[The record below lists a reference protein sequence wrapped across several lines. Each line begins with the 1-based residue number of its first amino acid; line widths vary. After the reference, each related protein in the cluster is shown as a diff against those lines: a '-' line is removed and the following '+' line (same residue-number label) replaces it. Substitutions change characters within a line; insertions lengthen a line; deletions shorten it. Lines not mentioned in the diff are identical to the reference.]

1 VRRKKMHKNLGS
13 LLAIYKKEIHAYFY
27 SPIAYIFLFIFI
39 MIPNFLLFY
48 IFGGIFQ
55 ENTASMRTFF
65 SILPMIFVLFI
76 PCLSMGSWSQEK
88 NLGTIELLFT
98 FPISEWLVLLG
109 KFLASLTL
117 MLVYLFSTFFIP
129 FLTNMLLGN
138 FDFGQIFS
146 QYFGAILLAGA
157 CISITFFFSS
167 LTKELIISF
176 LLGLAVLLVL
186 NIIGII
192 PNLIQFAEWLG
203 FVKQIFIWS
212 SLYTRF
218 ENFSKGVID
227 SRDIL
232 YYLGVIAVFFYLN
245 LRSLES
251 RKWR

>member
-1 VRRKKMHKNLGS
+1 MNNNMSGLS
-13 LLAIYKKEIHAYFY
+13 AIYKKEMHGYFY
-27 SPIAYIFLFIFI
+27 SPIAYIFLFVFI

-55 ENTASMRTFF
+55 ENNASMRVFF
-65 SILPMIFVLFI
+65 GILPMIFVLFI
-76 PCLSMGSWSQEK
+76 PCLNMGSWSQEK

-98 FPISEWLVLLG
+98 SPVSEFLVILG
-109 KFLASLTL
+109 KFLASLTIIA
-117 MLVYLFSTFFIP
+117 VYLFSTFFIP
-129 FLTNMLLGN
+129 FLTNIMLGN
-138 FDFGQIFS
+138 FDFGQLLS

-176 LLGLAVLLVL
+176 LLGLAVLLML
-186 NIIGII
+186 NVIGLL
-192 PNLIQFAEWLG
+192 PTLIHFADWLG
-203 FVKQIFIWS
+203 GVKQVLIWT

-218 ENFSKGVID
+218 GNFSKGVID

-232 YYLGVIAVFFYLN
+232 YYLGIIAVFFYLN

-251 RKWR
+251 RKWS